1 MVLSIQEDK
10 QNGITVRDTA
20 GTVRSAAPGSQQ
32 GGSLAFVRRGVRRL
46 MPHELERLQ
55 GFPDGYTLIPGQMR
69 KAVED
74 DYVAWFAARYPDAT
88 REEIERFAKDGPR
101 AKALGNSMATT
112 CMAWIGRRILTIDAL
127 IPPEDRDLLAAK

>member
-1 MVLSIQEDK
+1 
-10 QNGITVRDTA
+10 
-20 GTVRSAAPGSQQ
+20 
-32 GGSLAFVRRGVRRL
+32 

-74 DYVAWFAARYPDAT
+74 DYAAWFAARYPDAT

-101 AKALGNSMATT
+101 AKALGNSMAVP
-112 CMAWIGRRILTIDAL
+112 CMRWIGRRILIVDAL
-127 IPPEDRDLLAAK
+127 SGSYQTGAAMTARERTDAE

>member
-1 MVLSIQEDK
+1 MMS
-10 QNGITVRDTA
+10 TTP
-20 GTVRSAAPGSQQ
+20 APGVTPLFARPARARKPRQKPGISIDLFC
-32 GGSLAFVRRGVRRL
+32 GGG
-46 MPHELERLQ
+46 ELERLQ

-74 DYVAWFAARYPDAT
+74 DYAAWFAARYPHAT

-127 IPPEDRDLLAAK
+127 IPPEPRDLLAAK